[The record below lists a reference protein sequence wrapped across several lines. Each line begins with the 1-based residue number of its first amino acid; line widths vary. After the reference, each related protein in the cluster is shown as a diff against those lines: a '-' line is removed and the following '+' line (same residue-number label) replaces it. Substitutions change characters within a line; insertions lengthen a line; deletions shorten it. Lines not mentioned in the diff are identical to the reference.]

1 MSSLEIAALIALAL
15 FVIGMA
21 TMLLVSVAFMLNA
34 KYFGS
39 RALNIL
45 FFVSIII
52 YGISGIT
59 AIILSLIHEL
69 MK

>member
-1 MSSLEIAALIALAL
+1 MSSLEIAALITLAL
-15 FVIGMA
+15 FVIGIVIM
-21 TMLLVSVAFMLNA
+21 LVSVALGLNA

-39 RALNIL
+39 RFLNIL
-45 FFVSIII
+45 FYTSVII

-59 AIILSLIHEL
+59 AIILSLVYEL